1 MRPAEGGRDDGDA
14 RAPLLLPSPQW
25 ASTSGGDNESEL
37 SFAGGRPAGRSCMGT
52 PRLRRDWD
60 HLEAECVLSSHATI
74 WETLWV
80 VIFTMAVAK
89 MRDEELKRGH
99 DWEW

>member
-1 MRPAEGGRDDGDA
+1 
-14 RAPLLLPSPQW
+14 
-25 ASTSGGDNESEL
+25 
-37 SFAGGRPAGRSCMGT
+37 MGT